1 MSSEHNGLNDRQE
14 AFVGYYLKNP
24 NATNAARL
32 AGYQGNAVTLAST
45 GYELLR
51 NPQIRAEIDRLRKER
66 KLTAGDVLGLIE
78 GTATVDIT
86 PYLREDSTLDVQALA
101 AAGLGYLVEGVKP
114 GRNGTEIAL
123 ASPQAARKILARH
136 HKILGADTQV
146 DVSASLDL
154 AAETV
159 QALAEQIAA
168 IQGTEPEE
176 QDDA

>member
-1 MSSEHNGLNDRQE
+1 MSTSKARLTGKQE
-14 AFVGYYLKNP
+14 AFISFYLKNP
-24 NATNAARL
+24 NAANAARL
-32 AGYQGNAVTLAST
+32 AGYKGDPHTLEQVA
-45 GYELLR
+45 YENLR
-51 NPQIRAEIDRLRKER
+51 KPVIRAEIDRLRKER
-66 KLTAGDVLGLIE
+66 RLTPDAVLDMIE
-78 GTATVDIT
+78 GTASVDLT
-86 PYLREDSTLDVQALA
+86 PYLKADGTLDVQALA

-123 ASPQAARKILARH
+123 ASPQAARKMLARH

-159 QALAEQIAA
+159 QALAQQIAA